1 MTTSTSVT
9 TNLAPAQGPP
19 VLISKTGK
27 LWTALIGVL
36 FVAFHWH
43 FFYKMVRIGLDDA
56 DWSHVLIIPLISAY
70 YIHLHRQRLM
80 ATPRRVCVWGL
91 PFIVAGIVGYVLGI
105 FPIQNGMAMGYS
117 MIMTLF
123 GLVLLLLGPAMMR
136 ILWFPIAFMVFA
148 VKVSDAI
155 WSVVASKMQFM
166 AAHGAVALLE
176 LTSGLTG
183 MHASL
188 RGSTIDLDYMHNGE
202 NVVEAMNVA
211 EACAGM
217 RMLMAFL
224 ALGVALA
231 FLFPRTWWQRLIMI
245 ALAAPIAIFVNAL
258 RVAVLGWLHL
268 IDPSLATGDFHLFVG
283 MLMLIPAAG
292 LLMLVGWM
300 LDKII
305 IVEGAPPKPPA
316 PLPFDEDPNQV
327 HFNRPAVTKGAG
339 LGAAVVVT
347 LGLSY
352 ILLINRLTGH
362 EVINWLGAG
371 LNTAALGLTSVLFLA
386 ALGWAWLSIRKGA
399 QGQRLALSQGVVA
412 GVLLAAAAGQT
423 SAINSMGIALTK
435 KPLPL
440 RHSIALAFPEK
451 TGNWEL
457 LHQDPALPKDI
468 ADELGTDDYFNR
480 YYINTDK
487 VNKADVTPKLNDSGM
502 LAGWPGVTVPGQL
515 AKVHVAYY
523 TGMLDTVPHV
533 PDKCWVVAGQQVV
546 YRQVHTLTLDRSDYE
561 PDPDHPGMVLA
572 HSEGQ
577 DETVRLPGKEI
588 ETVVFSGA
596 DEDGNVTTALYFF
609 LANGDAIASSHQ
621 VRFSFNLKDRYSYYC
636 KVEVMFPGI
645 SDPNVVAEHA
655 EELLS
660 DLMPDI
666 MAALPD
672 WTEVQAGTY
681 PEPQATD
688 AK

>member
-1 MTTSTSVT
+1 
-9 TNLAPAQGPP
+9 
-19 VLISKTGK
+19 
-27 LWTALIGVL
+27 
-36 FVAFHWH
+36 
-43 FFYKMVRIGLDDA
+43 MV
-56 DWSHVLIIPLISAY
+56 
-70 YIHLHRQRLM
+70 
-80 ATPRRVCVWGL
+80 
-91 PFIVAGIVGYVLGI
+91 
-105 FPIQNGMAMGYS
+105 
-117 MIMTLF
+117 
-123 GLVLLLLGPAMMR
+123 
-136 ILWFPIAFMVFA
+136 
-148 VKVSDAI
+148 
-155 WSVVASKMQFM
+155 
-166 AAHGAVALLE
+166 
-176 LTSGLTG
+176 
-183 MHASL
+183 
-188 RGSTIDLDYMHNGE
+188 
-202 NVVEAMNVA
+202 
-211 EACAGM
+211 
-217 RMLMAFL
+217 
-224 ALGVALA
+224 
-231 FLFPRTWWQRLIMI
+231 

-268 IDPSLATGDFHLFVG
+268 IDPALAHGDFHLFVG

-292 LLMLVGWM
+292 LLMFVGWC
-300 LDKII
+300 LDKAI
-305 IVEGAPPKPPA
+305 IVEGPPAKPPA
-316 PLPFDEDPNQV
+316 PLPFDDDPNQI
-327 HFNRPAVTKGAG
+327 HFDKPVIAKGAG

-352 ILLINRLTGH
+352 ILLINRMTDH
-362 EVINWLGAG
+362 AVIDWLGAG
-371 LNTAALGLTSVLFLA
+371 LNAVALGLSSVLFVA

-399 QGQRLALSQGVVA
+399 KGQRLMLSQGVVA

-480 YYINTDK
+480 YYVNTDK
-487 VNKADVTPKLNDSGM
+487 VATADVTPKLNEEGRLS
-502 LAGWPGVTVPGQL
+502 AWPGVTLPGQL

-546 YRQVHTLTLDRSDYE
+546 YREQHTLKLSRPDYK
-561 PDPDHPGMVLA
+561 PDPEHPGMVLA

-577 DETVRLPGKEI
+577 DETVRLPSDEI
-588 ETVVFSGA
+588 EAVVFSGA
-596 DEDGNVTTALYFF
+596 DENGNTTTALYFF

-645 SDPNVVAEHA
+645 SDPDIVAEHA

-660 DLMPDI
+660 DLLPDI

-681 PEPQATD
+681 PESRGD
-688 AK
+688 GAKKK